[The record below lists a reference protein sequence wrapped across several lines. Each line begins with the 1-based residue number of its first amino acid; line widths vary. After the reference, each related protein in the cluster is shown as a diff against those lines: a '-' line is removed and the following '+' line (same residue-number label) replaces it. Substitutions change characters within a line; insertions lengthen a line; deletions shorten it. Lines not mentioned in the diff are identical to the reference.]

1 MSRDEPAIERR
12 RNDTKR
18 HVVQAVGIVLPL
30 VVGLGLAL
38 IPWAVSI
45 NALLAAHEQRLVQH
59 EKEIIKG
66 DDAQRRAAEQ
76 YTKLIGEIGGI
87 ATNISNI
94 REELRRR

>member
-1 MSRDEPAIERR
+1 M
-12 RNDTKR
+12 
-18 HVVQAVGIVLPL
+18 
-30 VVGLGLAL
+30 VGLGLAL

-45 NALLAAHEQRLVQH
+45 NALLATHEQRLVQH

-66 DDAQRRAAEQ
+66 DDAQRRATEQ